1 METTLTPVRKKRS
14 GTPKSPVAPQLSRF
28 FNTRS
33 PKSAIDLMIA
43 CATIGENHWDTLL
56 DKDTV
61 DLIASAPE
69 LEEKFLAA
77 LCKQPGLPFAHCVMG
92 SYLKHMNKDSIA
104 KLFSTEALKK
114 RNHPASVCLYGA
126 SFSSTSGQ
134 NLTKVFEQL
143 LVHGLS
149 ADDITDRNIS
159 DVARAASLGH
169 KDLLKILIPRL
180 TTLPDEI
187 IRAIFERSMH
197 PIESISTLVDEC
209 GVPLTAFTTPK
220 MLALAKREPR
230 CYISARLSRQRRI
243 PEAVFKDDDSDD
255 LFEPDRCNN
264 QEDQEEGT
272 QV

>member
-1 METTLTPVRKKRS
+1 MEATITPVRKKRS
-14 GTPKSPVAPQLSRF
+14 GTPKSPVASQLSRF
-28 FNTRS
+28 FNSRS
-33 PKSAIDLMIA
+33 PKSAIDLMLA

-61 DLIASAPE
+61 DLIASSPE
-69 LEEKFLAA
+69 LEEKFLSA
-77 LCKQPGLPFAHCVMG
+77 LCKQPGLPYAHFVMG
-92 SYLKHMNKDSIA
+92 CYLKHMDKNSLA

-126 SFSSTSGQ
+126 SFSSVSGQ

-143 LVHGLS
+143 LIHGLS

-180 TTLPDEI
+180 TTLPEDI

-197 PIESISTLVDEC
+197 PIESISIMVDDC

-220 MLALAKREPR
+220 MLAIAKRDPR
-230 CYISARLSRQRRI
+230 CYISARLSRQKRI
-243 PEAVFKDDDSDD
+243 PEAIFKDDDSDD
-255 LFEPDRCNN
+255 LFEPDRCIT
-264 QEDQEEGT
+264 QEE
-272 QV
+272 